1 MSKSDERTKTRNR
14 LSSLIT
20 HHSLLIT
27 LPPHRHSHDCFF
39 VAVRPLK
46 HTGQSSF
53 VHHGH
58 SLTDAQNFFHVAA
71 DHHDRYA
78 AFSQAAHQLIDFCF
92 GADVDSASG
101 LVKDQH

>member
-1 MSKSDERTKTRNR
+1 MSDELRTTVAR
-14 LSSLIT
+14 LGPLVTFTHYSLLITHHYSSSLIT
-20 HHSLLIT
+20 HYSSLIT

-58 SLTDAQNFFHVAA
+58 SLTDAQNFFHVTA

-78 AFSQAAHQLIDFCF
+78 AFSQAA
-92 GADVDSASG
+92 
-101 LVKDQH
+101 